1 MSDVRSLPD
10 SDTSKATGNGESRGR
25 RELNRI
31 ARTREFLDTAL
42 TIVTTEGFDSLTMNR
57 LASDLDAAIG
67 AVYRYFPSKGAL
79 VAEVQ
84 REAIERLAA
93 SYVIIRE
100 RSDRTFDELGIA
112 GTDLALGRLVLFGRY
127 FCATAE
133 THPQELRLLQMLMSE
148 WRGVVP
154 VDDALRVVPS
164 AMRLLDRA
172 RIVVADAQ
180 SCGALADADAM
191 DRVVTWAASVAGILQ
206 LSRLDVFD
214 ADLFDGQRLAR
225 RFFNDLLVGWGA
237 ERAAVERVDR
247 WIDDLAARGPLAPL
261 PAETL

>member
-1 MSDVRSLPD
+1 MSTADREGD
-10 SDTSKATGNGESRGR
+10 ATPGEGATPRGR

-42 TIVTTEGFDSLTMNR
+42 QIVTTEGFDALTMGR
-57 LASDLDAAIG
+57 LAADLDAAVG

-93 SYVIIRE
+93 SYVVIRE
-100 RSDRTFDELGIA
+100 RSDRRFAELGLTGA
-112 GTDLALGRLVLFGRY
+112 ELALARLVLFGRY
-127 FCATAE
+127 FCATAD

-148 WRGVVP
+148 WRAVVP

-172 RIVVADAQ
+172 RQALDEAQ
-180 SCGALADADAM
+180 RSGALDDGDAL
-191 DRVVTWAASVAGILQ
+191 DRVITWAAATAGILQ
-206 LSRLDVFD
+206 VSRLDVFD
-214 ADLFDGQRLAR
+214 AELFDGQRLAAA
-225 RFFNDLLVGWGA
+225 FFVDLLVGWGA
-237 ERAAVERVDR
+237 DRSAIERVSLLVDE
-247 WIDDLAARGPLAPL
+247 LAAHGPLAPL
-261 PAETL
+261 PAEVA